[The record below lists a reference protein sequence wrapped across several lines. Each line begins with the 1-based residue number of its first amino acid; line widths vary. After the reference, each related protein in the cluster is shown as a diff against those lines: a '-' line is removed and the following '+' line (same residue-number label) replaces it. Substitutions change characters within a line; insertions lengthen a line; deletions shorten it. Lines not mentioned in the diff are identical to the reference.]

1 MVSHQSS
8 LDRSEGLPAI
18 FLLNSHLDRVLNAS
32 REQVINFI
40 CISQRVNVDV
50 LIVNI
55 QSDSISSVERA
66 QGMRLQL
73 R

>member
-8 LDRSEGLPAI
+8 LDRSEGLLAI
-18 FLLNSHLDRVLNAS
+18 FLLNSYLDRVLNAS

-55 QSDSISSVERA
+55 KSDSISSVERA
-66 QGMRLQL
+66 QGGFN
-73 R
+73 